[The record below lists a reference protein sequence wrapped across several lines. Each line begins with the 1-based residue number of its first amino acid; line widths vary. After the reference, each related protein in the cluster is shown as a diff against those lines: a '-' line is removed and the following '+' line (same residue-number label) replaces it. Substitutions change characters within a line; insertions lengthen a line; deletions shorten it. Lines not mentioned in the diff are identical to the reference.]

1 MIVFEHVSKK
11 YPGAVAP
18 AVEDFSFQIPRG
30 QTTVF
35 VGSSGSGKTTLV
47 RMINRMVTPTSG
59 RVLIDGAD
67 SAEEDP
73 VRLRRRIGY
82 VMQDSGLMPHR
93 TVLDN
98 ICTVPR
104 LNKVP
109 KAQCRERAFE
119 LMDDLG
125 LDRALAKRYPRELSG
140 GQAQRVGI
148 ARALADNPAIMIMD
162 EPFSAID
169 PLVRR
174 DLQNQVLDLKR
185 RLNKTI
191 VMVTH
196 DIEEAFLLGDQI
208 VLLGQ
213 RGRIEQAGTAE
224 ELITQPANDFVADF
238 VGVQDRVVSVQR
250 RDGRDVIVDR
260 HGRVTAFVQGDA

>member
-98 ICTVPR
+98 ICTVSR

-148 ARALADNPAIMIMD
+148 ARALADDPAIMIMD

>member
-1 MIVFEHVSKK
+1 MTARIV
-11 YPGAVAP
+11 
-18 AVEDFSFQIPRG
+18 
-30 QTTVF
+30 
-35 VGSSGSGKTTLV
+35 
-47 RMINRMVTPTSG
+47 
-59 RVLIDGAD
+59 
-67 SAEEDP
+67 
-73 VRLRRRIGY
+73 LRKIRIGY

-148 ARALADNPAIMIMD
+148 ARALADDPAIMIMD

-260 HGRVTAFVQGDA
+260 HGRVTAFVQGDACYECKHRTVALPGASTVAACGAVMAAGAGICAGSGAIGLVGCAECVAA